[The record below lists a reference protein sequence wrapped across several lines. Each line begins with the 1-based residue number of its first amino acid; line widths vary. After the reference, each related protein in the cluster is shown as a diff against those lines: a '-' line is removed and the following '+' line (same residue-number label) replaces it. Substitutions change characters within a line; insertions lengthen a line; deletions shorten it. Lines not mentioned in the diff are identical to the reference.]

1 MNDRL
6 ILFLVLEAALAAPH
20 TVRKLVIA
28 GSHASA
34 PAFKPPR
41 GIVWPREPMGE
52 DELMK
57 LVAAT
62 DVESSRKALGE
73 TCFSTSE
80 QGKAAFNRYWA
91 RLQQRVV
98 EPLCLNLQ
106 PMDSGGN
113 SQVAAG
119 TQVNR
124 PASGGLFDRL
134 GQLRM
139 PVLLLHGRND
149 TVVPASRG
157 WELLQLIE
165 DAQLKVYPQSAH
177 SFLFEQ
183 PLPVAKDIN
192 EFLG

>member
-34 PAFKPPR
+34 PASKPPR
-41 GIVWPREPMGE
+41 GIVWPREPMSE
-52 DELMK
+52 DALIK
-57 LVAAT
+57 LAAAT
-62 DVESSRKALGE
+62 DLEGSRKALRE

-80 QGKAAFNRYWA
+80 QGKSAFDRYWT
-91 RLQQRVV
+91 RLEQRII
-98 EPLCLNLQ
+98 EPLHLNLQ
-106 PMDSGGN
+106 HMQSGGDR
-113 SQVAAG
+113 QVAAG
-119 TQVNR
+119 TLINT

-139 PVLLLHGRND
+139 PVLLLHGRDD

-177 SFLFEQ
+177 SFLFEH
-183 PLPVAKDIN
+183 PLRVAEDIN